1 MTDNISVDS
10 SINGTPSI
18 KKHQAF
24 LNCQKMINR
33 YVITLGLTQ
42 TKIFEKCCGSP
53 DAENFVKD
61 DFFNLNR
68 IDEHC
73 SLCVNFA
80 KSCERCSTSLEELIK
95 AWVNLIQSL
104 QQDYNPITREAIQA
118 SRFLVHFIIGF
129 CLLEAKYYEAIYC
142 AWEHL
147 KFCNFE
153 DVTSRLVC
161 FMFSYRLEDWQL
173 LGIFL
178 EKEKPNIRKV
188 PFTAG
193 YLLILE
199 CFDLVY
205 RFHTETNTDK
215 QILIADEVLAKLAE
229 VCKDDRRTFLYTQ
242 SKSILRS
249 VLVLSSRL
257 PNSDITKY
265 NDPIYQREME
275 VSHASLILR
284 TYDSDYFRGNFS
296 PIQNKM
302 KSSEGFLKF
311 CMAFVD
317 YMEISISYCW
327 DCWDVGLLRE
337 AESSSIALWRN
348 NLIFGNAYWTL
359 RSLSFLFF
367 LKSSIAYD
375 SHVLDKLAQCLQAL
389 LTPATSS
396 FNHYLSTPKRNIRP
410 SVFRRG
416 SAVDD
421 SFDLE
426 TNVSDNNFD
435 DDLLTQELSS
445 MNIHKGANKDRKHFN
460 LETHVSDCFCVF
472 CVSRV
477 SNWAMALELDRL
489 TLLFRRNTPT
499 QFQLFKD
506 TLYNNY
512 IHKVQ
517 SLRQILLTSFHENS
531 NQSTNPFKMPRDFG
545 TKCVIEDNPF
555 VTPKRRGRTPTRIC
569 TDIKKE
575 KENHLAQRAVNSAHR
590 RKELKT
596 PVLNGIIN
604 FDQTEDS
611 LPVIKPNDNEH
622 IPPLLINYLFR
633 AICQSFVER
642 SEEMLWERN
651 VLEDKNILDEAMNLF
666 KQSSCKITNR
676 AIWLLL
682 RHFTRVQLNGD
693 KFLSTNCSPT
703 KINAARNDLIDY
715 GNLFFREW
723 RQRCAHFLIRNCSSQ
738 FMRAY
743 AYNNMPHEYP
753 WTMAFYHV
761 ESMAPSMRQ
770 LARTL
775 LLRKKTH
782 KIKSNKDINQQ
793 QEVLDSNDPAPTHN
807 FTFRDTD
814 HFKSLIERLPPEIT
828 FVNISLDEEN
838 VLWMT
843 RCHAS
848 IEPVIIRLSKLE
860 RDDPMLAKMS
870 EILESS
876 DLSVRKSMNIPQE
889 SDEKN
894 ENGESKMLD
903 NEIERDK
910 EHLHI
915 KLPEK
920 KSNEQDLQKAKAFWG
935 ERKRLDE
942 QLKVFIGDLQHK
954 WLGAA
959 APLLLPPAVDLEDNE
974 RVVTRLMGLGVFSIP
989 TLTLLLQ
996 LYHHISENEW
1006 ISLSKLLRDNE
1017 TQSNRDIAHTTM
1029 SRIAQI
1035 IKQGSIKSSRKC
1047 YTLLV
1052 VPPQLSHLPWECLP
1066 IFEQSPYVMRLPS
1079 FHIFEY
1085 LCTLEQE
1092 IKELPK
1098 MVNGRKSFYVLNP
1111 SGDLSNTQKRITD
1124 FVGQF
1129 NWPGLVGEVPT
1140 RDQIRL
1146 ALTESELFLYIGH
1159 GSGGRYWRSTVRE
1172 TYCNAVSILMGCS
1185 SIKIYDE
1192 GPGFDGRSS
1201 LYEYLIARCPCVVGC
1216 LWMVTDGEIDRFFMA
1231 LMEYCFMES
1240 STKNDSKSKNKKMI
1254 NSKRLVLIFNI

>member
-1 MTDNISVDS
+1 MTENISVDS
-10 SINGTPSI
+10 TINDTPSI
-18 KKHQAF
+18 KKNQAF
-24 LNCQKMINR
+24 LQCQKLINR
-33 YVITLGLTQ
+33 YVITVGRTQ
-42 TKIFEKCCGSP
+42 KKIFESCYDSP
-53 DAENFVKD
+53 DSENFVKD
-61 DFFNLNR
+61 DFFNMSR

-73 SLCVNFA
+73 SLCIHFA
-80 KSCERCSTSLEELIK
+80 KSFERSAICLEELIK
-95 AWVNLIQSL
+95 AWTNLIQSL
-104 QQDYNPITREAIQA
+104 QQDYNPKTREAIQA
-118 SRFLVHFIIGF
+118 SHSLVNFIIGF
-129 CLLEAKYYEAIYC
+129 CLLEAK
-142 AWEHL
+142 
-147 KFCNFE
+147 
-153 DVTSRLVC
+153 
-161 FMFSYRLEDWQL
+161 YRLEDWQL

-178 EKEKPNIRKV
+178 EKEKPNIKKA

-199 CFDLVY
+199 CFELVY
-205 RFHTETNTDK
+205 LFHTATDADK

-229 VCKDDRRTFLYTQ
+229 ICKDDRRTFLYTQ

-257 PNSDITKY
+257 PNSDIKKY

-275 VSHASLILR
+275 VSHATSILR
-284 TYDSDYFRGNFS
+284 SYDSDYLKGNFS

-302 KSSEGFLKF
+302 KSSDAFLKS

-317 YMEISISYCW
+317 YMEISMSYCW

-367 LKSSIAYD
+367 LKSSNTYD
-375 SHVLDKLAQCLQAL
+375 SHLVEKVAQCLQAL

-396 FNHYLSTPKRNIRP
+396 SNYYLLTPKRNIRP

-421 SFDLE
+421 SFDLGAS
-426 TNVSDNNFD
+426 VSDNNFED
-435 DDLLTQELSS
+435 EFLAQEMSS
-445 MNIHKGANKDRKHFN
+445 MSIYKGTIKERKHFN
-460 LETHVSDCFCVF
+460 LEMHVSDCSCFFCVN
-472 CVSRV
+472 RI

-489 TLLFRRNTPT
+489 TLLFRRNTPM
-499 QFQLFKD
+499 QFELFRN
-506 TLYNNY
+506 TLNNNY
-512 IHKVQ
+512 IQK
-517 SLRQILLTSFHENS
+517 T
-531 NQSTNPFKMPRDFG
+531 
-545 TKCVIEDNPF
+545 
-555 VTPKRRGRTPTRIC
+555 
-569 TDIKKE
+569 E
-575 KENHLAQRAVNSAHR
+575 KENHLAQRSVNSAHKQ
-590 RKELKT
+590 KEFKT
-596 PVLNGIIN
+596 PFLNGIIN
-604 FDQTEDS
+604 FDQTEDL
-611 LPVIKPNDNEH
+611 LPAIKLTDNQF
-622 IPPLLINYLFR
+622 IPPLLINYLLR
-633 AICQSFVER
+633 AISQSFVER
-642 SEEMLWERN
+642 SEEMLWDRN
-651 VLEDKNILDEAMNLF
+651 VLEDKNILDEAMKLF

-682 RHFTRVQLNGD
+682 RHFARVQLSGD

-703 KINAARNDLIDY
+703 KINAAHRDLSDY

-723 RQRCAHFLIRNCSSQ
+723 RQRCAHFLIRNRYTQ
-738 FMRAY
+738 FMRTY
-743 AYNNMPHEYP
+743 TYNNMPHEYA
-753 WTMAFYHV
+753 WTVAFYHI
-761 ESMAPSMRQ
+761 ESMTPSMRQ

-775 LLRKKTH
+775 LLRKKAH
-782 KIKSNKDINQQ
+782 KIRTDSKDTNQQ
-793 QEVLDSNDPAPTHN
+793 QDLCLNNPAHT
-807 FTFRDTD
+807 FTFKNID

-843 RCHAS
+843 RCHAAN
-848 IEPVIIRLSKLE
+848 EPTIIRLCKLE
-860 RDDPMLAKMS
+860 RDDPMLARMS

-876 DLSVRKSMNIPQE
+876 DLSVRKSLYVPQDP
-889 SDEKN
+889 DEK
-894 ENGESKMLD
+894 SD

-910 EHLHI
+910 EHSLI
-915 KLPEK
+915 SPEIPAK
-920 KSNEQDLQKAKAFWG
+920 KQTEQELQKAKEFWG
-935 ERKRLDE
+935 ERKKLDE
-942 QLKVFIGDLQHK
+942 QLKVLIGDLQHK

-959 APLLLPPAVDLEDNE
+959 APLLLPPAVDVEDNQ
-974 RVVTRLMGLGVFSIP
+974 RVVTRLMGLGVFSFP

-996 LYHHISENEW
+996 LYHFISEEDW
-1006 ISLSKLLRDNE
+1006 IKLSELLRANE
-1017 TQSNRDIAHTTM
+1017 TQSNRTIAHSTM

-1035 IKQGSIKSSRKC
+1035 IKQGSIKSTRKC

-1052 VPPQLSHLPWECLP
+1052 VPPALSHLPWECLP
-1066 IFEQSPYVMRLPS
+1066 IFDQSPYVMRLPS

-1092 IKELPK
+1092 IKEIPK
-1098 MVNGRKSFYVLNP
+1098 MVDGRNSFYILNP
-1111 SGDLSNTQKRITD
+1111 SGDLANTQKRITD

-1129 NWPGLVGEVPT
+1129 NWTGLIGEVPT

-1172 TYCNAVSILMGCS
+1172 TDCNAVSILMGCS
-1185 SIKIYDE
+1185 SIKIHDE
-1192 GPGFDGRSS
+1192 GPGFDGRSA

-1240 STKNDSKSKNKKMI
+1240 PKSDSKSKNKKMI
-1254 NSKRLVLIFNI
+1254 SSKSQPNVQETQNNSIKTESFKLFTEAIVKARLSCKLPYLTGASVVAYGLPVAAAMDAILKMNV

>member
-33 YVITLGLTQ
+33 YVITLGLRQ

-257 PNSDITKY
+257 PNSDLKKY

-421 SFDLE
+421 SFELE

-569 TDIKKE
+569 TDI
-575 KENHLAQRAVNSAHR
+575 
-590 RKELKT
+590 
-596 PVLNGIIN
+596 
-604 FDQTEDS
+604 
-611 LPVIKPNDNEH
+611 
-622 IPPLLINYLFR
+622 
-633 AICQSFVER
+633 
-642 SEEMLWERN
+642 
-651 VLEDKNILDEAMNLF
+651 
-666 KQSSCKITNR
+666 
-676 AIWLLL
+676 
-682 RHFTRVQLNGD
+682 
-693 KFLSTNCSPT
+693 
-703 KINAARNDLIDY
+703 
-715 GNLFFREW
+715 RE
-723 RQRCAHFLIRNCSSQ
+723 
-738 FMRAY
+738 
-743 AYNNMPHEYP
+743 
-753 WTMAFYHV
+753 
-761 ESMAPSMRQ
+761 
-770 LARTL
+770 
-775 LLRKKTH
+775 
-782 KIKSNKDINQQ
+782 
-793 QEVLDSNDPAPTHN
+793 
-807 FTFRDTD
+807 
-814 HFKSLIERLPPEIT
+814 
-828 FVNISLDEEN
+828 
-838 VLWMT
+838 
-843 RCHAS
+843 
-848 IEPVIIRLSKLE
+848 
-860 RDDPMLAKMS
+860 
-870 EILESS
+870 
-876 DLSVRKSMNIPQE
+876 
-889 SDEKN
+889 
-894 ENGESKMLD
+894 
-903 NEIERDK
+903 NEI
-910 EHLHI
+910 
-915 KLPEK
+915 
-920 KSNEQDLQKAKAFWG
+920 
-935 ERKRLDE
+935 
-942 QLKVFIGDLQHK
+942 
-954 WLGAA
+954 
-959 APLLLPPAVDLEDNE
+959 
-974 RVVTRLMGLGVFSIP
+974 
-989 TLTLLLQ
+989 
-996 LYHHISENEW
+996 
-1006 ISLSKLLRDNE
+1006 
-1017 TQSNRDIAHTTM
+1017 
-1029 SRIAQI
+1029 
-1035 IKQGSIKSSRKC
+1035 
-1047 YTLLV
+1047 
-1052 VPPQLSHLPWECLP
+1052 
-1066 IFEQSPYVMRLPS
+1066 
-1079 FHIFEY
+1079 
-1085 LCTLEQE
+1085 
-1092 IKELPK
+1092 
-1098 MVNGRKSFYVLNP
+1098 
-1111 SGDLSNTQKRITD
+1111 
-1124 FVGQF
+1124 
-1129 NWPGLVGEVPT
+1129 
-1140 RDQIRL
+1140 
-1146 ALTESELFLYIGH
+1146 
-1159 GSGGRYWRSTVRE
+1159 
-1172 TYCNAVSILMGCS
+1172 
-1185 SIKIYDE
+1185 
-1192 GPGFDGRSS
+1192 
-1201 LYEYLIARCPCVVGC
+1201 
-1216 LWMVTDGEIDRFFMA
+1216 
-1231 LMEYCFMES
+1231 
-1240 STKNDSKSKNKKMI
+1240 
-1254 NSKRLVLIFNI
+1254 

>member
-1 MTDNISVDS
+1 
-10 SINGTPSI
+10 
-18 KKHQAF
+18 
-24 LNCQKMINR
+24 
-33 YVITLGLTQ
+33 
-42 TKIFEKCCGSP
+42 
-53 DAENFVKD
+53 
-61 DFFNLNR
+61 
-68 IDEHC
+68 
-73 SLCVNFA
+73 
-80 KSCERCSTSLEELIK
+80 
-95 AWVNLIQSL
+95 
-104 QQDYNPITREAIQA
+104 
-118 SRFLVHFIIGF
+118 
-129 CLLEAKYYEAIYC
+129 
-142 AWEHL
+142 
-147 KFCNFE
+147 
-153 DVTSRLVC
+153 
-161 FMFSYRLEDWQL
+161 
-173 LGIFL
+173 
-178 EKEKPNIRKV
+178 
-188 PFTAG
+188 
-193 YLLILE
+193 
-199 CFDLVY
+199 
-205 RFHTETNTDK
+205 
-215 QILIADEVLAKLAE
+215 
-229 VCKDDRRTFLYTQ
+229 
-242 SKSILRS
+242 
-249 VLVLSSRL
+249 
-257 PNSDITKY
+257 
-265 NDPIYQREME
+265 
-275 VSHASLILR
+275 
-284 TYDSDYFRGNFS
+284 
-296 PIQNKM
+296 
-302 KSSEGFLKF
+302 
-311 CMAFVD
+311 
-317 YMEISISYCW
+317 
-327 DCWDVGLLRE
+327 
-337 AESSSIALWRN
+337 
-348 NLIFGNAYWTL
+348 
-359 RSLSFLFF
+359 
-367 LKSSIAYD
+367 
-375 SHVLDKLAQCLQAL
+375 
-389 LTPATSS
+389 
-396 FNHYLSTPKRNIRP
+396 
-410 SVFRRG
+410 
-416 SAVDD
+416 
-421 SFDLE
+421 
-426 TNVSDNNFD
+426 
-435 DDLLTQELSS
+435 
-445 MNIHKGANKDRKHFN
+445 
-460 LETHVSDCFCVF
+460 
-472 CVSRV
+472 
-477 SNWAMALELDRL
+477 
-489 TLLFRRNTPT
+489 
-499 QFQLFKD
+499 
-506 TLYNNY
+506 
-512 IHKVQ
+512 
-517 SLRQILLTSFHENS
+517 
-531 NQSTNPFKMPRDFG
+531 
-545 TKCVIEDNPF
+545 
-555 VTPKRRGRTPTRIC
+555 
-569 TDIKKE
+569 
-575 KENHLAQRAVNSAHR
+575 
-590 RKELKT
+590 
-596 PVLNGIIN
+596 
-604 FDQTEDS
+604 
-611 LPVIKPNDNEH
+611 
-622 IPPLLINYLFR
+622 
-633 AICQSFVER
+633 
-642 SEEMLWERN
+642 
-651 VLEDKNILDEAMNLF
+651 LF

-843 RCHAS
+843 RCHSS

-894 ENGESKMLD
+894 ENGESKILD

-920 KSNEQDLQKAKAFWG
+920 KSTEQDLQKAKAFWG

-959 APLLLPPAVDLEDNE
+959 APLLLPPAVDLQDNE

-996 LYHHISENEW
+996 LYHYISENEW
-1006 ISLSKLLRDNE
+1006 IRLSKLLRDNE

-1172 TYCNAVSILMGCS
+1172 TDCNAVSILMGCS

-1216 LWMVTDGEIDRFFMA
+1216 LWMVTDGEIDTIVKARLSCKLPYLTGASVVAYGLPVAAAMDA
-1231 LMEYCFMES
+1231 LL
-1240 STKNDSKSKNKKMI
+1240 KLN
-1254 NSKRLVLIFNI
+1254 V